1 MFYPSSGC
9 HISPTQHPTVT
20 IHPAAMPEGA
30 ELSFGNFQLV
40 DGQETAF
47 ALIDTN
53 SYTCASAAP
62 SIAQHVQGVIVL
74 ASGGPGK

>member
-1 MFYPSSGC
+1 MFYPSSGG
-9 HISPTQHPTVT
+9 HVSPTRHPTVA
-20 IHPAAMPEGA
+20 IDPA
-30 ELSFGNFQLV
+30 
-40 DGQETAF
+40 DGQEPAF

-74 ASGGPGK
+74 ARGGPGK